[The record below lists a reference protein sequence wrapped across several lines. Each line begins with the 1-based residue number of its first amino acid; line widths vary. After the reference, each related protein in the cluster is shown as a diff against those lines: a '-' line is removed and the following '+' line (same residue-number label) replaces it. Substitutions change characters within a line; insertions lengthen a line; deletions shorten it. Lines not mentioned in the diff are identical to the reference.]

1 MAGVFGIPALR
12 VVEERWLETLGRGCL
27 FWLVVSVV
35 LSVTLT
41 VLVNLVLLAL

>member
-1 MAGVFGIPALR
+1 MVPGPAR
-12 VVEERWLETLGRGCL
+12 IVGERWLETLGRGCL

-41 VLVNLVLLAL
+41 VLINLVMYAL

>member
-1 MAGVFGIPALR
+1 M
-12 VVEERWLETLGRGCL
+12 GRGCL

-41 VLVNLVLLAL
+41 VVVNLFLFALSG